1 MTKSF
6 RPWRVDEAWL
16 LPPSVQDFVPAGHP
30 AHLVRDI
37 VREELDLGAILS
49 AYTEARGFP
58 PYDPG
63 MTVTLL
69 LYAYSQGATSSRRI
83 ARGCEERL
91 DFQAVT
97 ALNRPDFRT
106 ISEFRRRHLAALGEL
121 FVQVLALCQKAGLV
135 GLGHVAVDGTKLR
148 ANASK
153 HKAMSYERMVKAEGD
168 LAAEVKGWLDRA
180 GEVDATEDAEHGP
193 DRRGDETPGWMA
205 DKQQRLAR
213 IRAARAALEAE
224 AMAAA
229 TAREA
234 ARPDPGTRADGT
246 PCQRR
251 GPKPTRP
258 PGMPEPTAQRN
269 FTDPESRIMLGRDG
283 FIQAYNGQAAVDG
296 KHQVIVAHRLTQ
308 NAADQD
314 GLLPLLDATA
324 ANTGRLPDEVS
335 ADNGFCS
342 EANLAGLVAR
352 GVRGYVATGRAKHP
366 ADGKPGGGPL
376 TAACAAGSARAATAA
391 ATGCASTSSS
401 PCSARSRPPAA
412 SDSSSCAAST
422 RSAGSGRSSA
432 PPTTSPSSPPHEE
445 GGRPSR
451 HHLVLP
457 LPSRAHQ
464 TLPGHAPSL
473 NNSVRPNGAV
483 HQWRKDPPRQLLVG
497 PGS

>member
-6 RPWRVDEAWL
+6 RPWRVDEIWL

-58 PYDPG
+58 PYHPG
-63 MTVTLL
+63 MMVALL
-69 LYAYSQGATSSRRI
+69 LYAYSQGVYSSRRI

-106 ISEFRRRHLAALGEL
+106 ISEFRRRHLAALGDL
-121 FVQVLALCQKAGLV
+121 FVRVLALCQKAGLV

-153 HKAMSYERMVKAEGD
+153 HKAMSYERMVKAEGE
-168 LAAEVKGWLDRA
+168 LATEVANWLDKA
-180 GEVDATEDAEHGP
+180 GEADAAEDAEHGP
-193 DRRGDETPGWMA
+193 DQRGDETPDWMA
-205 DKQQRLAR
+205 NKQHRLDR

-224 AMAAA
+224 AKAAA
-229 TAREA
+229 AAKEA
-234 ARPDPGTRADGT
+234 ARPEPVVKADGT
-246 PCQRR
+246 PSKRR

-258 PGMPEPTAQRN
+258 PGTPEPTAQRN

-296 KHQVIVAHRLTQ
+296 KSQIIVAHRLTQ
-308 NAADQD
+308 NASDQD

-324 ANTGRLPDEVS
+324 LMPGACPTRCQPITASALKPTSPASSSAACGAMSQPDGPNILPLVNQIAVHS
-335 ADNGFCS
+335 LLPCADDC
-342 EANLAGLVAR
+342 
-352 GVRGYVATGRAKHP
+352 GRA
-366 ADGKPGGGPL
+366 AI
-376 TAACAAGSARAATAA
+376 AA

-401 PCSARSRPPAA
+401 PSSVRSRQPAA
-412 SDSSSCAAST
+412 FVSSFYAVLRRLPAN
-422 RSAGSGRSSA
+422 GR
-432 PPTTSPSSPPHEE
+432 
-445 GGRPSR
+445 
-451 HHLVLP
+451 
-457 LPSRAHQ
+457 
-464 TLPGHAPSL
+464 
-473 NNSVRPNGAV
+473 
-483 HQWRKDPPRQLLVG
+483 
-497 PGS
+497 